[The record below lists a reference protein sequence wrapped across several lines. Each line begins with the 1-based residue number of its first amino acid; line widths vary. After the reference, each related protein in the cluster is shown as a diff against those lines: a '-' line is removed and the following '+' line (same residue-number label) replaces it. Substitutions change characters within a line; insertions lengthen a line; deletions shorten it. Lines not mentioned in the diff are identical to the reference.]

1 VQPNIPQEEKW
12 QAENQQRIAGIL
24 ASLTRERLSKRDA
37 SLVLWPEAALPGFL
51 IEHPEWRDTVRALT
65 RGSGVPLLFGVL
77 DVTFHP
83 RGDYEY
89 FNAALLAD
97 ITGNVRSQPAYHK
110 EYLVPIVERVPF
122 VNPRWFAHLKYFGGY
137 ARGRNPTPFVLPFGH
152 VGVLICYESI
162 FPQLSRYYRR
172 QGATIL
178 VNITND
184 AWFGRSIAPYQ
195 HAAHLSL
202 RAIENRVGI
211 VRAANT
217 GISGYVDP
225 LGRLHGA
232 TALFTRET
240 RTYEAQSTNLRP
252 LYVRVGDWVSVLST
266 LATLAALA
274 YAFRLRRRP

>member
-1 VQPNIPQEEKW
+1 V
-12 QAENQQRIAGIL
+12 
-24 ASLTRERLSKRDA
+24 LTRQ
-37 SLVLWPEAALPGFL
+37 
-51 IEHPEWRDTVRALT
+51 
-65 RGSGVPLLFGVL
+65 SGVPILLGVL
-77 DVTFHP
+77 DVAFHP
-83 RGDYEY
+83 GGDYAY
-89 FNAALLAD
+89 YNAALLAD
-97 ITGNVRSQPAYHK
+97 ATGSIRSQPAYHK

-137 ARGRNPTPFVLPFGH
+137 SRGHRPPLFALPFGR
-152 VGVLICYESI
+152 VGALICYESI

-172 QGATIL
+172 RGASIL

-195 HAAHLSL
+195 HAAHLSM

-232 TALFTRET
+232 TALFTRVT
-240 RTYEAQSTNLRP
+240 RTYETQTTNLRT
-252 LYVRVGDWVSVLST
+252 LYVRLGDWVSVLSV
-266 LATLAALA
+266 LATLASLA
-274 YAFRLRRRP
+274 YAIHLRHAP